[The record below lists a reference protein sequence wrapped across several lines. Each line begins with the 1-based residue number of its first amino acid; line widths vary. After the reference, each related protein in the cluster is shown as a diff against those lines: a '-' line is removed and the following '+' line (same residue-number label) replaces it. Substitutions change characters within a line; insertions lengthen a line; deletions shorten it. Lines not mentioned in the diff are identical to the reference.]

1 MLKEC
6 SVVEDDGDIVKALGF
21 VTLNASYLE
30 EQIELL
36 VDLLEPVRQ
45 YSKGLQISSKITH
58 SRKAI
63 RKLSGNQF
71 DSLLEDLNTCTEL
84 FLDRNELTHGRIY
97 RGINRPDTLKSSR
110 PEISD
115 RAITSAELYQLANEL
130 TNFRL
135 AVHRPMLFELPKEI
149 EAFLHNCA

>member
-1 MLKEC
+1 LK
-6 SVVEDDGDIVKALGF
+6 
-21 VTLNASYLE
+21 N
-30 EQIELL
+30 
-36 VDLLEPVRQ
+36 
-45 YSKGLQISSKITH
+45 SKGWQISSKITH

-97 RGINRPDTLKSSR
+97 SDINRPDTLKSSR

-135 AVHRPMLFELPKEI
+135 AVHRSMLFELPKEI
-149 EAFLHNCA
+149 EAFLHNCAMQGN